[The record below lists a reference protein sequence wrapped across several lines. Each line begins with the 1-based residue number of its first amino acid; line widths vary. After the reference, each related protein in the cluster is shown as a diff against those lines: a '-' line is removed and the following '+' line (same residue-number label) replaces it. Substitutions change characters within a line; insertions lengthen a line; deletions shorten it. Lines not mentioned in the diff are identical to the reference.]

1 MLGNLN
7 EQTIQQVL
15 HGEPLKLI
23 RDTIRQGRLH
33 PQYCYNCIQAERYGR
48 SERDWHNTVNAD
60 FDVAAANDHDHVPAI
75 VDVRWNTTCNLSC
88 NYCGEKC
95 SSRWASLKNIPVRS
109 GTRAYVTEVCDYLG
123 QHKQNIKEVALVGG
137 EPLLLQENETVCE
150 VVPYDAVIT
159 LITNL
164 SVDLAG
170 NRIFQKLSER
180 NRVGW
185 SISFDNVG
193 ERFEYVRH
201 GASWQ
206 LLCNNLA
213 LVRDL
218 MRDRGHWGG
227 IHAVYNIY
235 NATRLVELTQFAR
248 QQELSIQWQSL
259 YQPDFLDP
267 TKLGTRTT
275 RKAVHEIEKLLALDI
290 CMPNEDAFFR
300 TVLNS
305 IESSDNTQQ
314 LAFAQHIHDME
325 TRWHANCRG
334 QFRALWPELAE
345 LCD

>member
-7 EQTIQQVL
+7 DHAIQDILQGPALQQV
-15 HGEPLKLI
+15 
-23 RDTIRQGRLH
+23 RDTIRQGTLH

-48 SERDWHNTVNAD
+48 SERDWHNDVNPD
-60 FDVAAANDHDHVPAI
+60 FDVAAAKDHDHVPAI

-109 GTRAYVTEVCDYLG
+109 GTRSYVTEVCDYLRE
-123 QHKQNIKEVALVGG
+123 HTQNIKEVALVGG
-137 EPLLLQENETVCE
+137 EPLLLPENEIVCD
-150 VVPYDAVIT
+150 VVPFGAVIT

-193 ERFEYVRH
+193 ERFEYVRY

-206 LLCNNLA
+206 LLCDNLA
-213 LVRDL
+213 QVRDF
-218 MRDRGHWGG
+218 MRERGHWGG

-235 NATRLVELTQFAR
+235 NSTRLVEFTQFAR

-259 YQPDFLDP
+259 YQPDYLDP
-267 TKLGTRTT
+267 MKLGPYAARQ
-275 RKAVHEIEKLLALDI
+275 AVNEIERLLSLDI

-305 IESSDNTQQ
+305 IASSDKTLQSE
-314 LAFAQHIHDME
+314 FAQHIYDIE
-325 TRWHANCRG
+325 TRWHTNCQG
-334 QFRALWPELAE
+334 QFRVLWPELAE